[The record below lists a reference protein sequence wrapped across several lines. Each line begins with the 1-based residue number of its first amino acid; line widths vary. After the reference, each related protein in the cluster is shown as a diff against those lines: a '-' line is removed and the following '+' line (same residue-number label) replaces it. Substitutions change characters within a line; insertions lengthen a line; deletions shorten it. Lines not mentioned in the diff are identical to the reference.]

1 VKGLLESRAAFGWLP
16 WHKARGDLVQ
26 HEVACS
32 QQARDIGSEF
42 DDRELPLLRERMA
55 RSKSKQIR
63 KHLRHIRRRTAPG
76 TAPGTIQVDP
86 AAATTSIRAMA
97 YSPNDFHEEENF
109 SLQRLAE
116 LQSRFAVVWVDITG
130 LGSREIMDDLTQ
142 RLKLHPL
149 AMEDVVNVHQRAK
162 ADPYDDC
169 FFVVARML
177 DDHNTLSSEQISMFV
192 MKGLIVSF
200 QERPGDC
207 WEPIRQRMRQAR
219 GRVRVCGA
227 DFLCYLLL
235 DAIIDSYFPVVDR
248 ISELID
254 QADDDILRDPDSKHM
269 QQVHEIRSQLLS
281 IRRSIRP
288 HREML
293 NELIRDDH
301 PLIQSE
307 TRVFLRDCYDHV
319 IQLMDLVDTY
329 RELTADLR
337 DFYLSAVSN
346 KMNEVMK
353 VLTIIST
360 IFIPL
365 SFIAGIYGMNFD
377 TSSPWN
383 MPELSWQ
390 YGYPSILG
398 VMAVLGFGLLL
409 AFYRRNWI

>member
-1 VKGLLESRAAFGWLP
+1 MGRA
-16 WHKARGDLVQ
+16 
-26 HEVACS
+26 
-32 QQARDIGSEF
+32 
-42 DDRELPLLRERMA
+42 
-55 RSKSKQIR
+55 KSKQVR
-63 KHLRHIRRRTAPG
+63 KHLRHIRRRSAPG
-76 TAPGTIQVDP
+76 TPPGTIHVDP
-86 AAATTSIRAMA
+86 AAKVSTIRVMA
-97 YSPNDFHEEENF
+97 YSPNDFLEEDNF
-109 SLQRLAE
+109 SLQRLSE
-116 LQSRFAVVWVDITG
+116 LQSRFSVVWVDITG
-130 LGSREIMDDLTQ
+130 LGSRELLEDLTQ

-162 ADPYDDC
+162 ADPFEDYL
-169 FFVVARML
+169 FVVARML
-177 DDHNTLSSEQISMFV
+177 DNENSLSSEQISMFV

-207 WEPIRQRMRQAR
+207 WDPIRQRMRQAR

-248 ISELID
+248 ISEQID
-254 QADDDILRDPDSKHM
+254 QADDDILRDPDPGHI

-301 PLIQSE
+301 PLIQQE
-307 TRVFLRDCYDHV
+307 TRIFFRDCYDHV
-319 IQLMDLVDTY
+319 IQVMDLVDTY

-337 DFYLSAVSN
+337 DFYMSSVSN

-377 TSSPWN
+377 TDSPWN
-383 MPELSWQ
+383 MPELSWT
-390 YGYPSILG
+390 YGYPIILSG
-398 VMAVLGFGLLL
+398 MAVLGFGLLF
-409 AFYRRNWI
+409 AFYRRRWI

>member
-1 VKGLLESRAAFGWLP
+1 MGRA
-16 WHKARGDLVQ
+16 
-26 HEVACS
+26 
-32 QQARDIGSEF
+32 
-42 DDRELPLLRERMA
+42 
-55 RSKSKQIR
+55 KSKQVR
-63 KHLRHIRRRTAPG
+63 KHLRHIRRRSAPG
-76 TAPGTIQVDP
+76 TPPGTIHVDP
-86 AAATTSIRAMA
+86 AAKVSTVRVMA
-97 YSPNDFHEEENF
+97 YSPTDFLEEDNF
-109 SLQRLAE
+109 SLQRLSE
-116 LQSRFAVVWVDITG
+116 LQSRFSVVWVDITG
-130 LGSREIMDDLTQ
+130 LGSRELLEDLTQ

-162 ADPYDDC
+162 ADPFEDYL
-169 FFVVARML
+169 FVVARML
-177 DDHNTLSSEQISMFV
+177 DNENSLSSEQISMFV

-207 WEPIRQRMRQAR
+207 WDPIRQRMRQAR

-248 ISELID
+248 ISEQID
-254 QADDDILRDPDSKHM
+254 QADDDILRDPDPGHI

-301 PLIQSE
+301 PLIQQE
-307 TRVFLRDCYDHV
+307 TRIFFRDCYDHV
-319 IQLMDLVDTY
+319 IQVMDLVDTY

-337 DFYLSAVSN
+337 DFYMSSVSN

-377 TSSPWN
+377 TDSPWN
-383 MPELSWQ
+383 MPELGWT
-390 YGYPSILG
+390 YGYPIVLG
-398 VMAVLGFGLLL
+398 GMATLGFGLLW
-409 AFYRRNWI
+409 AFYRRRWI